1 LSLSGTI
8 TTDGTIGPLA
18 SFNVIGWDLFI
29 AGFGSPFELNPVNSV
44 RLLQGNDLIASATQ
58 LTFNFPGTDLGLFR
72 ILSNTCFPCGFVE
85 MGSVGVGSGTSFFE
99 LEVALTGSNFQQVI
113 VNGLTDQ
120 VIASTTPLP
129 TALPLFVSGLG
140 ALGLLARRRKRKNTT
155 TV

>member
-1 LSLSGTI
+1 
-8 TTDGTIGPLA
+8 
-18 SFNVIGWDLFI
+18 
-29 AGFGSPFELNPVNSV
+29 
-44 RLLQGNDLIASATQ
+44 
-58 LTFNFPGTDLGLFR
+58 
-72 ILSNTCFPCGFVE
+72 